1 MFFCFCFFKIIFKV
15 LCQLL
20 DLSWLPYW
28 FFWWKDTDCP
38 PLIEQLKHE
47 LSLEKIYISTSYSS
61 PVMVAS
67 IFHIDECLWS
77 ALCLWITPKTLL
89 KIPSPPASC
98 WIQIEFNSIWIQ
110 IEFNSI
116 WIQIEHIWGV
126 APVLLMFVAG
136 VSHPG
141 ISSGCSLKKPRST
154 VLCWI

>member
-1 MFFCFCFFKIIFKV
+1 MFFCFCFFKIVFKV

-28 FFWWKDTDCP
+28 FFWCEDTDGP
-38 PLIEQLKHE
+38 PLIEQLKHG
-47 LSLEKIYISTSYSS
+47 LPLEKIYISTSYSS
-61 PVMVAS
+61 PVMVTS
-67 IFHIDECLWS
+67 IFHIDECLWF
-77 ALCLWITPKTLL
+77 ALCLWITPKMLL
-89 KIPSPPASC
+89 KIPSLPQLPA
-98 WIQIEFNSIWIQ
+98 EFRLNSVL

-136 VSHPG
+136 VFHPG
-141 ISSGCSLKKPRST
+141 ISAGCSLKKPRST